1 VLTPSVLL
9 LLFVLLQDLPWF
21 KRTMLRAQYR
31 VRWAVTSSW
40 FNNIFLLLII
50 LNTVALAIVYEGM
63 SHE

>member
-1 VLTPSVLL
+1 M
-9 LLFVLLQDLPWF
+9 LQDLPWL

-31 VRWAVTSSW
+31 VRWVVTSSW

-63 SHE
+63 SPE